1 MLEVHKIIK
10 VSHVVVCPIVFILF
24 YDRDGQ
30 EEGFKVMKI
39 DRFLVFLAYWVL
51 FPRFWGR

>member
-10 VSHVVVCPIVFILF
+10 VSHKVARQIILF

-30 EEGFKVMKI
+30 GRVFKVMKN
-39 DRFLVFLAYWVL
+39 DRFLDFSAVWVL
-51 FPRFWGR
+51 FTKSLAR

>member
-10 VSHVVVCPIVFILF
+10 VSHKVTRPIVFILF

-30 EEGFKVMKI
+30 GGVFKVMKN
-39 DRFLVFLAYWVL
+39 DHFLIFLAVWVL
-51 FPRFWGR
+51 LPKLLGR